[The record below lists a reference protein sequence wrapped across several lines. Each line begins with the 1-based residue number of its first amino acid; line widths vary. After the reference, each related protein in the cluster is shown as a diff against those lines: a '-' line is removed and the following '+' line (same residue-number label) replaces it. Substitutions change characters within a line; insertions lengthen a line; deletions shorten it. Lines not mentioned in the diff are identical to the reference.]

1 MLKTEELMTS
11 RCFAALALFLCAA
24 SACFGQVSVGQSV
37 ISTSG
42 EAEVRVAPDEVIIN
56 VGVETVNKSLR
67 LAKDANEAAIQRA
80 VAVARR
86 YNVPAERIQTNYVEV
101 EPRYHSSD
109 TSIDLLAYFVRKSM
123 TVRLRDIKQFD
134 GLLTDLLDAG
144 INHVN
149 GIEWRTTEL
158 RKYRD
163 QARSMA
169 IKAAQ
174 EKAEALAREIGRT
187 AGKAFSVS
195 EEGIWWGAL
204 GASWWG
210 GQRAMMQNVV
220 SNAGGPNSS
229 DLGTVAGQI
238 SVTARVH
245 VSFALE

>member
-1 MLKTEELMTS
+1 MTFRS
-11 RCFAALALFLCAA
+11 FAALVLFLCLA
-24 SACFGQVSVGQSV
+24 SACWGQIPTRESA

-42 EAEVRVAPDEVIIN
+42 DAEVRVAPDEVIIN
-56 VGVETVNKSLR
+56 VGVETVNRGLR

-80 VAVARR
+80 LAVARR
-86 YNVPAERIQTNYVEV
+86 YGVPAERIQTNYVEV

-109 TSIDLLAYFVRKSM
+109 TSIDLLAYFVRRSM

-134 GLLTDLLDAG
+134 DLLTDLLDAG

-174 EKAEALAREIGRT
+174 EKAEALAKDIGRT
-187 AGKAFSVS
+187 VGKAISVS

-210 GQRAMMQNVV
+210 GQRTMMQNVV
-220 SNAGGPNSS
+220 SNAGGPGGS